1 MGWGVIGGLN
11 SRVLYKNHFNSDV
24 PGFYIMSVTAQYK
37 VNAKKPRIKY
47 DKLSRCQPFPFLAF
61 SGPFYYVKYLIFIK
75 KINKNLKNSINALN
89 YYEIKPFYITRKL
102 SFHRK

>member
-47 DKLSRCQPFPFLAF
+47 DKLLRCQPFPFLAF

-75 KINKNLKNSINALN
+75 KSINALN
-89 YYEIKPFYITRKL
+89 YCEIKSFYITRKL
-102 SFHRK
+102 RFHRK